1 MGLGTEAKGT
11 WGLLESRVGALAS
24 CGSES
29 LLESPKV
36 EGEVKESRG
45 MEVEVEKEC

>member
-1 MGLGTEAKGT
+1 MGSGTEAKCM

-29 LLESPKV
+29 LLELPEV

-45 MEVEVEKEC
+45 RKV

>member
-1 MGLGTEAKGT
+1 MGSGTEAKGM
-11 WGLLESRVGALAS
+11 WGLLKNRVGALAS

-29 LLESPKV
+29 LLELPEV

-45 MEVEVEKEC
+45 TKV

>member
-1 MGLGTEAKGT
+1 MGSGTEAKGM
-11 WGLLESRVGALAS
+11 WGLLESRAS

-29 LLESPKV
+29 LLELPEV

-45 MEVEVEKEC
+45 RKV